1 MREEGVYYEIL
12 VTTPYG
18 LPPSTLCHTLS
29 EEIPVLQIGDKGILL
44 TRSCTL
50 RLDKSVFQF
59 KGNLVNSRVLDPS
72 MFNYLTNL
80 NIKKGII
87 SERFTNDTG
96 HSVLVAFINQA
107 PGSDLASVNAG
118 YLGNGSSRPR
128 AGLYESGMRIYITE
142 NTYIRLMTST
152 GFWIARMYNII

>member
-1 MREEGVYYEIL
+1 MREESSYYEIL
-12 VTTPYG
+12 VTSPYG

-29 EEIPVLQIGDKGILL
+29 DKIPSLQIGDKGILI

-59 KGNLVNSRVLDPS
+59 KGNLTNSRVLDPS
-72 MFNYLTNL
+72 LFNYLTNL
-80 NIKKGII
+80 NIERGII
-87 SERFTNDTG
+87 SERITNDTG
-96 HSVLVAFINQA
+96 HSILVAFINQVS
-107 PGSDLASVNAG
+107 GSDLVSVNAG

-142 NTYIRLMTST
+142 NTYIRLMSAT
-152 GFWIARMYNII
+152 GFSIARMYNVI